1 MDIVKMSP
9 LDALLAEEEKKGTRK
24 KKVDPYTFYARL
36 CAFVFFSL
44 FLSCC
49 MHGNDEK
56 AKTPSQRASS
66 DDAFRQRARSSF
78 FLLCAQAHVN
88 TYFFLFFCMCALLTP
103 RGRKQKE
110 RATSLSYSYIYLRN
124 KSHHEIFLT
133 RAISLT
139 AKVYNK

>member
-78 FLLCAQAHVN
+78 FFVMCSSARQYIFLS
-88 TYFFLFFCMCALLTP
+88 FFFVCVRCLHRAAENKRNARPLSLILT
-103 RGRKQKE
+103 
-110 RATSLSYSYIYLRN
+110 YIYA
-124 KSHHEIFLT
+124 T
-133 RAISLT
+133 
-139 AKVYNK
+139 KVIMRFF

>member
-1 MDIVKMSP
+1 MHCWQKR
-9 LDALLAEEEKKGTRK
+9 RK
-24 KKVDPYTFYARL
+24 KERGKKKLTLIPSTPACARS
-36 CAFVFFSL
+36 FFFSL

>member
-78 FLLCAQAHVN
+78 FFVMCSSARQYTFLS
-88 TYFFLFFCMCALLTP
+88 FFLYVCVAYTARPKTKGTRDLSLLFLHIFTQ
-103 RGRKQKE
+103 QK
-110 RATSLSYSYIYLRN
+110 SS
-124 KSHHEIFLT
+124 
-133 RAISLT
+133 
-139 AKVYNK
+139 